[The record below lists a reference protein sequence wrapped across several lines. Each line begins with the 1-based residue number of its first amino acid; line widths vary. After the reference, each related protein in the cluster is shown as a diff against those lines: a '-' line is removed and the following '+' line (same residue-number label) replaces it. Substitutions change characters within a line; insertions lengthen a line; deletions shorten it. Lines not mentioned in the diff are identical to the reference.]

1 MTEAVQSGVAATL
14 GLDLGLFVAQLVNF
28 ALVLLILW
36 RLAWKPLLS
45 VMESRRQEIARGL
58 EHAEQ
63 AKAELAAANA
73 ERDNLVKEARREA
86 RIVIDASKVDA
97 ERERA
102 EAAAALKAELDGQ
115 LAESRNV
122 LERER
127 SSMLRSVK
135 SEIADLVVAATEK
148 VSGQT
153 VKGDTQDKLVKEA
166 IAEIEL

>member
-63 AKAELAAANA
+63 AKAELASANA

-115 LAESRNV
+115 LTESRNV

-127 SSMLRSVK
+127 NSMLISVK

-153 VKGDTQDKLVKEA
+153 VKGDTQDKLVREA
-166 IAEIEL
+166 IAEIGS

>member
-1 MTEAVQSGVAATL
+1 VTEAVQSGVAATL
-14 GLDLGLFVAQLVNF
+14 GLDLGLFFAQLVNF
-28 ALVLLILW
+28 ALVLVILW

-63 AKAELAAANA
+63 AKAELAAANT
-73 ERDNLVKEARREA
+73 ERDHLIKDARHEA
-86 RIVIDASKVDA
+86 RIMIDVSKVDA
-97 ERERA
+97 ERERV
-102 EAAAALKAELDGQ
+102 EAAAALKMELDGQ
-115 LAESRNV
+115 LTESRNV

-127 SSMLRSVK
+127 NAMLRSVK

-153 VKGDTQDKLVKEA
+153 VKGDTQDKLVREA
-166 IAEIEL
+166 IAEIES

>member
-97 ERERA
+97 ERERV

-115 LAESRNV
+115 LTESRNV

-127 SSMLRSVK
+127 NAMLSSVK

-153 VKGDTQDKLVKEA
+153 VQGKTQEQLVRDA
-166 IAEIEL
+166 IAEIES

>member
-97 ERERA
+97 ERERV

-115 LAESRNV
+115 LTESRNV

-127 SSMLRSVK
+127 NAMLTSVK

-153 VKGDTQDKLVKEA
+153 VQGKTQEQLVREA
-166 IAEIEL
+166 IAEIES

>member
-1 MTEAVQSGVAATL
+1 VTEAVQSGVAATL

-97 ERERA
+97 ERERV

-115 LAESRNV
+115 LTESRSV

-127 SSMLRSVK
+127 NAMLTSVK

-153 VKGDTQDKLVKEA
+153 VQGKTQEQLVRDA
-166 IAEIEL
+166 IAEIEA